1 MKILIVYCHPS
12 DQSFTGAVKN
22 EFIRGLKESKHQ
34 YHLLDLYACNF
45 DETFSEHEYLREA
58 FYNKNINI
66 LNDIKHYQKLINQS
80 DALVF
85 IYPVFWGEAPS
96 KLVGWFQRVWTYG
109 FAYGENR
116 QMQELKKVLM
126 LVTMGGDL
134 EEPIRQKEVAA
145 MKTIMLEN
153 RIGDRALKKE
163 MIIFD
168 RMSRDYVNRDNNFNS
183 NLKKVYQIARNF

>member
-1 MKILIVYCHPS
+1 
-12 DQSFTGAVKN
+12 
-22 EFIRGLKESKHQ
+22 
-34 YHLLDLYACNF
+34 
-45 DETFSEHEYLREA
+45 
-58 FYNKNINI
+58 
-66 LNDIKHYQKLINQS
+66 
-80 DALVF
+80 
-85 IYPVFWGEAPS
+85 
-96 KLVGWFQRVWTYG
+96 
-109 FAYGENR
+109 
-116 QMQELKKVLM
+116 M